1 MERTSFL
8 LLLSPNALLF
18 TSSSSSWSRFSPS
31 RAAANP
37 FAVFNE
43 RMRAANFHTTMK
55 NNANSEVL

>member
-1 MERTSFL
+1 MERTSF
-8 LLLSPNALLF
+8 LLSPNALLF
-18 TSSSSSWSRFSPS
+18 SSSWSRFSPS

-43 RMRAANFHTTMK
+43 RMRAANFLTTLK

>member
-8 LLLSPNALLF
+8 LSPNAFFLF
-18 TSSSSSWSRFSPS
+18 TSSSSCSRFSPS

-43 RMRAANFHTTMK
+43 RMRAANFLSILK